1 MYEASMYPRTIC
13 AAHTYCVSS
22 QNSTLYLIVPFYKNA
37 YGGNAASSNS
47 SFFHHR
53 GFERNGTEK
62 WMK

>member
-37 YGGNAASSNS
+37 YGGMLLQATAPSFIIEGSSA
-47 SFFHHR
+47 
-53 GFERNGTEK
+53 TEQK
-62 WMK
+62 SG